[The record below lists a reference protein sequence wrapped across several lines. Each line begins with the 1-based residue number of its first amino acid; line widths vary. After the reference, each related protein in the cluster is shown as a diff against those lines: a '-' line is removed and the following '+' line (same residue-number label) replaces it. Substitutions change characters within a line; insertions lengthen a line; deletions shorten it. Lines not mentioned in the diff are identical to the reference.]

1 MSACLGELSNCKVLW
16 QKLDALFH
24 IPKTTLSY
32 FFSDKD
38 RTTGD
43 YQETNICLFCF
54 DYDVSSKKNVARLCL
69 VGRKITWVDNE
80 NDEAILL
87 SEVLGFWWLIN

>member
-1 MSACLGELSNCKVLW
+1 MSACLGELSNCKVLC

-24 IPKTTLSY
+24 LPKQLCHI
-32 FFSDKD
+32 FLDKD

-43 YQETNICLFCF
+43 YQETNICHFCF
-54 DYDVSSKKNVARLCL
+54 DYDAPSKKNVARLCL

-87 SEVLGFWWLIN
+87 LEVLGFG